1 MGYGVDPETKK
12 PRLTTVTPNDIIEN
26 PPGNST
32 NAYNIVRIDRLTG
45 RATLE
50 FQKVQ

>member
-1 MGYGVDPETKK
+1 MSGIQPQVTET
-12 PRLTTVTPNDIIEN
+12 

-32 NAYNIVRIDRLTG
+32 NSMYNIVHIDRLTG

-50 FQKVQ
+50 YQRVQ

>member
-1 MGYGVDPETKK
+1 M
-12 PRLTTVTPNDIIEN
+12 

-32 NAYNIVRIDRLTG
+32 GSSYNIVHIDRLTS
-45 RATLE
+45 RAMLE

>member
-1 MGYGVDPETKK
+1 ME
-12 PRLTTVTPNDIIEN
+12 I

-32 NAYNIVRIDRLTG
+32 NSSYNIVHIDRLTG
-45 RATLE
+45 RAVLE